1 MCSYI
6 SKEEGG
12 FFMKMRKGKL
22 LSVFLIYFLM
32 LQGVLVHSSTEGHSV
47 AAKTDVA
54 FEESNFAATSE
65 ADKIAVDSD
74 QYDVQIAD
82 NNLTVS
88 PALSRKNTIVEGPS
102 NSKVE
107 NDGDQ
112 HSGPGVATFILFL
125 VVVAWLTTAGGQKE
139 N

>member
-32 LQGVLVHSSTEGHSV
+32 LQGVLVHSESHSI
-47 AAKTDVA
+47 AARTYGA
-54 FEESNFAATSE
+54 FEEPNFTTTSE
-65 ADKIAVDSD
+65 SDRIAVSSAQQDE
-74 QYDVQIAD
+74 QIAN

-112 HSGPGVATFILFL
+112 NSGPGVATFILFL

>member
-1 MCSYI
+1 
-6 SKEEGG
+6 
-12 FFMKMRKGKL
+12 MRMRRGKL
-22 LSVFLIYFLM
+22 LSVFLIYFFM
-32 LQGVLVHSSTEGHSV
+32 FMQHSVLVYSSTDGHSI
-47 AAKTDVA
+47 AARTDVA

-74 QYDVQIAD
+74 QYDVQIAN

-88 PALSRKNTIVEGPS
+88 HALSRKNTIVEGPS

-112 HSGPGVATFILFL
+112 NSGPGVATLILFF
-125 VVVAWLTTAGGQKE
+125 VVVAWLTTAGGQKK